1 MSVPRTVPVL
11 RLALGLALA
20 AVLAAGG
27 PLLAQA
33 HGEEGGHGMMERDG
47 HAMPAGGMHGGHGA
61 MLGHVPTAI
70 LHQGDLL
77 GLTDGQKERLEALKD
92 SLASLRE
99 SRGGDS
105 DSKHGGMSS
114 VLTGSGI
121 DVEAYES
128 ALRSMADRHIAARVA
143 VARIARRSLQVLDED
158 QREKFLYGFRLMH
171 RIHRMHQGGHGKM
184 RDGKERRHHGGEMKE
199 REGGGR

>member
-1 MSVPRTVPVL
+1 MNDPRTAPIV
-11 RLALGLALA
+11 RRALGLALA

-33 HGEEGGHGMMERDG
+33 HGERAGHDMMERDG
-47 HAMPAGGMHGGHGA
+47 HAAPGGGMHGGHGA
-61 MLGHVPTAI
+61 MLGHVPAAI

-99 SRGGDS
+99 SPGGDG
-105 DSKHGGMSS
+105 DTRHGS
-114 VLTGSGI
+114 VRSALTGNGI

-128 ALRSMADRHIAARVA
+128 ALRSMADRHVAARVA
-143 VARIARRSLQVLDED
+143 VARIARQSLQVLNED

-171 RIHRMHQGGHGKM
+171 RMHRMHQGGHGDM
-184 RDGKERRHHGGEMKE
+184 HDGKERRHGGEMKE
-199 REGGGR
+199 KEDGGR